1 MNRFLVHK
9 SVTAFADALVKK
21 HGSPNENAIVLP
33 SSAVAARCAKFL
45 ISQVPTLVIGRDV
58 RIVELCPI
66 MSSLDGE
73 VADSVTRLRAV
84 ASAVIFPQNH
94 KTVAK
99 AFWQH
104 TGEGISS
111 RRAEFCHKVFD
122 EGLLSAVVYESLEAP
137 ALSPQ
142 VLGKG
147 PRRYQKSRSSKNS
160 RPVAAQAQVNDHSTP
175 SGTASAEGK
184 EYVQFVEER
193 YGRNLDLSLAAN
205 AKLAVRRRIAGAL
218 TADVDLHQALE
229 ISEAPAPIRS
239 VQGFS
244 VDDVYLYPT
253 GMSAI
258 FNTHRSMMA
267 TRGELKSVCF
277 GFVSA
282 RIKEM

>member
-1 MNRFLVHK
+1 MHK

-21 HGSPNENAIVLP
+21 HGSPNEKAIVVP
-33 SSAVAARCAKFL
+33 SSAIAARFVKFL
-45 ISQVPTLVIGRDV
+45 LGQVPSLIPGRDV
-58 RIVELCPI
+58 RIVDLCPI
-66 MSSLDGE
+66 MVSLEDE
-73 VADSVTRLRAV
+73 VADRMTRLRAV
-84 ASAVIFPQNH
+84 ASAVIFPQEHRN
-94 KTVAK
+94 VAK

-122 EGLLSAVVYESLEAP
+122 EGLLSSVVNEGLESS

-142 VLGKG
+142 MLGRG
-147 PRRYQKSRSSKNS
+147 PRRYQKSKSSFNS
-160 RPVAAQAQVNDHSTP
+160 RPVTQSHINDHSTP
-175 SGTASAEGK
+175 SGTASAESI

-193 YGRNLDLSLAAN
+193 FGRNLDLSLAAN

-218 TADVDLHQALE
+218 TADVDLREALRIQE
-229 ISEAPAPIRS
+229 TPEAIRR

-244 VDDVYLYPT
+244 EDDVYLYPS

-258 FNTHRSMMA
+258 FNTHRVMMA

-282 RIKEM
+282 RVQET

>member
-1 MNRFLVHK
+1 MNRFLVHE

-33 SSAVAARCAKFL
+33 SSAVAVRCAKFL

-58 RIVELCPI
+58 RIVDLCPI

-73 VADSVTRLRAV
+73 VAESVTRLRAV

-94 KTVAK
+94 RTVTK

-104 TGEGISS
+104 TGEGTSS

-137 ALSPQ
+137 AIIPQ

-147 PRRYQKSRSSKNS
+147 PRRYQKSRSSFNS
-160 RPVAAQAQVNDHSTP
+160 RPVAQAQVNDHSTP

-193 YGRNLDLSLAAN
+193 FGRNLDLSLAAN

-218 TADVDLHQALE
+218 TADVDLHQALKMP
-229 ISEAPAPIRS
+229 EAQAPIRS

-267 TRGELKSVCF
+267 IRGELKSVCF

-282 RIKEM
+282 RIQEM

>member
-1 MNRFLVHK
+1 MNRFLVHE

-33 SSAVAARCAKFL
+33 SSAVAVRCAKFL

-58 RIVELCPI
+58 RIVDLCPI

-94 KTVAK
+94 RTVTK

-104 TGEGISS
+104 TGEGTSS

-137 ALSPQ
+137 AIIPH

-147 PRRYQKSRSSKNS
+147 PRRYQKSRSSFNS
-160 RPVAAQAQVNDHSTP
+160 RPVAQAQFNDHSTP

-193 YGRNLDLSLAAN
+193 FGRNLDLSLAAN

-218 TADVDLHQALE
+218 TADVDLHQALKMP
-229 ISEAPAPIRS
+229 EAQAPIRS

-267 TRGELKSVCF
+267 IRGELKSVCF

-282 RIKEM
+282 RIQEM

>member
-1 MNRFLVHK
+1 MTNRFLIHE
-9 SVTAFADALVKK
+9 SVTAFANALVKK

-33 SSAVAARCAKFL
+33 SSAVAARCARFL
-45 ISQVPTLVIGRDV
+45 IRQVPILVIGRDV
-58 RIVELCPI
+58 RIVDLCPI
-66 MSSLDGE
+66 MSSLGGE

-94 KTVAK
+94 RTVAK

-122 EGLLSAVVYESLEAP
+122 EGLLSAVVYEGLEAP

-142 VLGKG
+142 VLCKG
-147 PRRYQKSRSSKNS
+147 PRRYQKSRSFNT
-160 RPVAAQAQVNDHSTP
+160 RLVAQVNDHSTP

-193 YGRNLDLSLAAN
+193 FGRNLDLSLAAN

-229 ISEAPAPIRS
+229 ILEAPAPIRR

-282 RIKEM
+282 RIQEM